1 MINPV
6 ESTVVKGLEGVVV
19 AESDLSH
26 VDGLN
31 GELIIRGY
39 DVRELAGRTTYEEV
53 AHLLWR
59 GHLPNQTELSELCDK
74 LAWDR
79 PLPYQ
84 VLSLIDG
91 IVNKIGMEPMGAL
104 RTAVSALALDA
115 SSHPDDRSPE
125 AEYHRAIHIVARMPT
140 IVAAYDRIRKGL
152 YPVEPRPD
160 LSHAANFLWM
170 LNGEEP
176 DPLLAHALDTYLVCV
191 SDHGMNASTFT
202 ARIVVSTRSDMYSAV
217 TAAVGSLKGL
227 LHGGAPSAVLEMF
240 EVVGSPENAEN
251 WVRGELAEGRRL
263 MGIGHRV
270 YKVRDPRAEI
280 LASMSERVA
289 AHTGRWSTFELAREL
304 ERVAVNVLQE
314 VKPGRQLYANVEF
327 YTATLLDLL
336 DIPRDLFTAI
346 FAVGRSA
353 GWTAHAM
360 AQLANNRLIRPRSHY
375 VGAAGLKWVPIEQ
388 R

>member
-1 MINPV
+1 
-6 ESTVVKGLEGVVV
+6 
-19 AESDLSH
+19 
-26 VDGLN
+26 
-31 GELIIRGY
+31 
-39 DVRELAGRTTYEEV
+39 
-53 AHLLWR
+53 
-59 GHLPNQTELSELCDK
+59 
-74 LAWDR
+74 
-79 PLPYQ
+79 
-84 VLSLIDG
+84 
-91 IVNKIGMEPMGAL
+91 
-104 RTAVSALALDA
+104 
-115 SSHPDDRSPE
+115 
-125 AEYHRAIHIVARMPT
+125 
-140 IVAAYDRIRKGL
+140 
-152 YPVEPRPD
+152 
-160 LSHAANFLWM
+160 

-240 EVVGSPENAEN
+240 EAVGSPENAEN
-251 WVRGELAEGRRL
+251 WVRDELAAGRRL

-280 LASMSERVA
+280 LASISERVA

-314 VKPGRQLYANVEF
+314 VKPGRQLHANVEF

-346 FAVGRSA
+346 FAIGRSA

-360 AQLANNRLIRPRSHY
+360 AQLASNRLIRPRSHY
-375 VGAAGLKWVPIEQ
+375 VGAAGLKWLPIEQ